1 MASLRR
7 LAWMCRKLA
16 KQHVDEPDVPAA
28 PERTGRYAE
37 WVQIALILYHVE
49 LEKSLRETEDYLNE
63 MPGVLAV
70 FELDGAP
77 HYSSFYRWEQAC
89 RMREL
94 RRFLPFSGHIWE
106 RHHRRHRTTGA
117 RYHSCDPSA
126 TTTSNSYSIF

>member
-16 KQHVDEPDVPAA
+16 KQHVDEPDVLAA
-28 PERTGRYAE
+28 PDDAGGYVE
-37 WVQIALILYHVE
+37 WMQIVLILYRVK

-63 MPGVLAV
+63 MSGVLAV
-70 FELDGAP
+70 FDLDEAP
-77 HYSSFYRWEQAC
+77 HYSSFCRWEQEY

-94 RRFLPFSGHIWE
+94 RRLLPFSGHIRE
-106 RHHRRHRTTGA
+106 RHRRRHRTNGA

-126 TTTSNSYSIF
+126 IAVSNSCCTF